1 MELDTQ
7 KCTELLQSSDDLK
20 VIDLRSPADY
30 YQSRIPS
37 ATNIDILSPNA
48 FERIA
53 KLKRNRPYLVYCE
66 SGIRSK
72 SAIKIMTD
80 MGFPSLYFLV
90 NGLSR
95 YTGPLD
101 NSIKKAAE

>member
-1 MELDTQ
+1 MELNSQ
-7 KCTELLQSSDDLK
+7 KCQELLQTSEDLS
-20 VIDLRSPADY
+20 VIDLRSSTEYA
-30 YQSRIPS
+30 QSRIPG
-37 ATNIDILSPNA
+37 ANNIDVLSPNA

-53 KLKRNRPYLVYCE
+53 KLKRDNPYLVYCE

-80 MGFPSLYFLV
+80 MGFSSLYFLV

-95 YTGPLD
+95 YNGPLD
-101 NSIKKAAE
+101 NSFKNVAD